1 MSAQAQIKQMIN
13 EGIAY
18 ALKNYGGKKQSEYT
32 DGGDVTQLKKENTGL
47 RNRVKALEERVDAL
61 EKAGKPVTAT
71 AGTASA
77 SGKAHN
83 TK

>member
-1 MSAQAQIKQMIN
+1 MSQQAKIEELVRQAVQAQ
-13 EGIAY
+13 GH
-18 ALKNYGGKKQSEYT
+18 GGGH
-32 DGGDVTQLKKENTGL
+32 GGDSGEVTQLKKENTGL
-47 RNRVKALEERVDAL
+47 RNRVKALEDRVDTL

>member
-1 MSAQAQIKQMIN
+1 MSAQAQIRDLVN
-13 EGIAY
+13 EAVQG
-18 ALKNYGGKKQSEYT
+18 ALKGLGHGKGDDS
-32 DGGDVTQLKKENTGL
+32 GDVTQLKKENTGL
-47 RNRVKALEERVDAL
+47 RNRVKALEDRVDAL